1 MRMLTI
7 AICDENT
14 ERREQLKQM
23 IQKHPENEELS
34 VKTFCS
40 EEEILAN
47 DWVAGNGYD
56 LVVLGIQPN
65 YLDER
70 KAEELLQKL
79 GEDARMAF
87 LYISDCTNHAIQIFT
102 VRPLNFLAESVTPE
116 KFVKKISDA
125 LALASAEPRFYTY
138 SFRKTKYVIP
148 YDEILY
154 FENRS
159 KKVLIHCLNRT
170 QEYYGSFRETVSS
183 IKNPYFVRI
192 HCSFLVNWNH
202 VSMVSSGCITLDN
215 HVELAISRNYRKN
228 VREFC
233 KSIMEQGKQPEK
245 ST

>member
-1 MRMLTI
+1 MFTI
-7 AICDENT
+7 AICDENM

-23 IQKHPENEELS
+23 IQRQPENEGLS

-40 EEEILAN
+40 EEEILA
-47 DWVAGNGYD
+47 DAWAVGNGYD

-65 YLDER
+65 YEDER
-70 KAEELLQKL
+70 NAEELLQKL
-79 GEDARMAF
+79 GKNARMAF

-102 VRPLNFLAESVTPE
+102 VRPLNFLAEPVDPE
-116 KFVKKISDA
+116 KLVKKISDT

-138 SFRKTKYVIP
+138 SFRKAKYVIP

-159 KKVLIHCLNRT
+159 KKVLIHCPNRT

-183 IKNPYFVRI
+183 IKNPCFVRI
-192 HCSFLVNWNH
+192 HCSFLVNWHH

-215 HVELAISRNYRKN
+215 QVQLAISRNYRKS
-228 VREFC
+228 VREFYR
-233 KSIMEQGKQPEK
+233 SIIKQGTQHG
-245 ST
+245 